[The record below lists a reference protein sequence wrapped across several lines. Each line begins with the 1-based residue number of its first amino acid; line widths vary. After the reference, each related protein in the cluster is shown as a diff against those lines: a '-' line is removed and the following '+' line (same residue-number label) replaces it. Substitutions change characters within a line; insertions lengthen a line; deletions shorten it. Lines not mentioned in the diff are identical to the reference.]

1 MMAKSAVGK
10 EGPDVI
16 MVDGRHY
23 KRSDVSEQALVQITN
38 LHFADAQLQVL
49 NNRIALIETAR
60 AAYVKVL
67 AQQLPDKTAPGNRK
81 KDVITV
87 DGDRYRLED
96 FSAPA
101 RAQLANIQ
109 FADSELQTLHGELA
123 VAQTARTRYG
133 NVLAEELKGVTPLK
147 PR

>member
-109 FADSELQTLHGELA
+109 FADRELERLTNEIAVGQMARAGYAGILA
-123 VAQTARTRYG
+123 K
-133 NVLAEELKGVTPLK
+133 ELKGLK
-147 PR
+147 PIKTQ